1 VTAAAAQGATA
12 ASLRD
17 VTAAAAQDATTAG
30 SARDATAVDATVD
43 LGAVDLNS
51 DLGESFGAWTMGD
64 DDAMLETV
72 TSANIACGFHAGD
85 PLTMLARCRT
95 ALDRGVSIGAHVA
108 YRDLAGFGRR
118 AIDIPAGEL
127 YGDVLYQLAAL
138 AGVAASVG
146 ASVRYVKPHGALY
159 NRVATDAVQAAAVA
173 DAVRDFDPTLRV
185 LGLAGTRIAEAAAE
199 RSLRFV
205 REAFVDRAYRG
216 DGSLVP
222 RSEPGAVL
230 TGVGQIAQRAVTLVT
245 EGSVLASDGGT
256 VAVEVDSLCVHSDTP
271 GAVAMARAVR
281 ASLEGAGVR
290 IEAFA

>member
-1 VTAAAAQGATA
+1 MSGDNGVMSEPVRTE
-12 ASLRD
+12 S
-17 VTAAAAQDATTAG
+17 
-30 SARDATAVDATVD
+30 AVDGAEPRLAHDSAVD
-43 LGAVDLNS
+43 DSQADFGAVDLNS

-85 PLTMLARCRT
+85 PLTMLSRCRT
-95 ALDRGVSIGAHVA
+95 ALDRGVSIGAHVG

-146 ASVRYVKPHGALY
+146 ASVNYIKPHGALY
-159 NRVATDAVQAAAVA
+159 NRIATDAVQAAAVA
-173 DAVRDFDPTLRV
+173 DAVRDFDPSLRV
-185 LGLAGTRIAEAAAE
+185 LGPAGSRIAEAAAE
-199 RSLRFV
+199 RSLTFV

-230 TGVGQIAQRAVTLVT
+230 TGASQIAQRAVTLVT
-245 EGSVLASDGGT
+245 EGTVLALDGRP
-256 VAVEVDSLCVHSDTP
+256 VAVEADSLCVHSDTP

-281 ASLEGAGVR
+281 GALEGAGLR
-290 IEAFA
+290 IRAFA

>member
-1 VTAAAAQGATA
+1 MSEPVRTE
-12 ASLRD
+12 S
-17 VTAAAAQDATTAG
+17 
-30 SARDATAVDATVD
+30 AVDGAAPRLAHVSAVD
-43 LGAVDLNS
+43 DSQAAFGAVDLIS

-85 PLTMLARCRT
+85 PLTMLSRCRT
-95 ALDRGVSIGAHVA
+95 ALDRGVSIGAHVG

-146 ASVRYVKPHGALY
+146 ASVNYVKPHGALY
-159 NRVATDAVQAAAVA
+159 NRIATDAVQAAAVA
-173 DAVRDFDPTLRV
+173 DAVRDFDPSLRV
-185 LGLAGTRIAEAAAE
+185 LGPAGSRIAEAAAE
-199 RSLRFV
+199 RSLTFV

-230 TGVGQIAQRAVTLVT
+230 TGASQIAQRAVTLVT
-245 EGSVLASDGGT
+245 EGTVLALDGRP
-256 VAVEVDSLCVHSDTP
+256 VAVEADSLCVHSDTP

-281 ASLEGAGVR
+281 GALEGAGLR
-290 IEAFA
+290 IRAFA

>member
-1 VTAAAAQGATA
+1 MSEPVRTE
-12 ASLRD
+12 S
-17 VTAAAAQDATTAG
+17 
-30 SARDATAVDATVD
+30 AVDGAEPRLAHDSAVD
-43 LGAVDLNS
+43 DSQADIGEVDLNS

-85 PLTMLARCRT
+85 PLTMLSRCRT
-95 ALDRGVSIGAHVA
+95 ALDRGVSIGAHVG

-146 ASVRYVKPHGALY
+146 ASVNYIKPHGALY
-159 NRVATDAVQAAAVA
+159 NRIATDAVQAAAVA
-173 DAVRDFDPTLRV
+173 DAVRDFDPSLRV
-185 LGLAGTRIAEAAAE
+185 LGPAGSRIAEAAAE
-199 RSLRFV
+199 RSLTFV

-230 TGVGQIAQRAVTLVT
+230 TGASQIAQRAVTLVT
-245 EGSVLASDGGT
+245 EGTVLALDGRP
-256 VAVEVDSLCVHSDTP
+256 VAVEADSLCVHSDTP

-281 ASLEGAGVR
+281 GALEGAGLR
-290 IEAFA
+290 IRAFA

>member
-1 VTAAAAQGATA
+1 MTRDNGGMSEQGEDSGAADTVR
-12 ASLRD
+12 S
-17 VTAAAAQDATTAG
+17 
-30 SARDATAVDATVD
+30 VD
-43 LGAVDLNS
+43 LSAANTVRSVDLNS
-51 DLGESFGAWTMGD
+51 DLGEAFGAWTMGD

-95 ALDRGVSIGAHVA
+95 ALDRGVAIGAHVG

-118 AIDIPAGEL
+118 GMDIPAGEL

-146 ASVRYVKPHGALY
+146 ARVQYIKPHGALY
-159 NRVATDAVQAAAVA
+159 TRITTDAVQAAAVA
-173 DAVRDFDPTLRV
+173 DAVRDFDPSLRV

-199 RSLRFV
+199 HGLTFV
-205 REAFVDRAYRG
+205 REAFVDRAYRA

-230 TGVGQIAQRAVTLVT
+230 TGTADIAQRAVTLVT
-245 EGSVLASDGGT
+245 HGT
-256 VAVEVDSLCVHSDTP
+256 VHATDGSTIAVDVESLCVHSDTR

-281 ASLEGAGVR
+281 TALEGAGIR
-290 IEAFA
+290 IGAFV

>member
-1 VTAAAAQGATA
+1 MSEPVRTE
-12 ASLRD
+12 S
-17 VTAAAAQDATTAG
+17 
-30 SARDATAVDATVD
+30 AVDGAEPRLAHDSAVD
-43 LGAVDLNS
+43 DSQADFGAVDLNS

-85 PLTMLARCRT
+85 PLTMLSRCRT
-95 ALDRGVSIGAHVA
+95 ALDRGVSIGAHVGS
-108 YRDLAGFGRR
+108 RDLAGFGRR
-118 AIDIPAGEL
+118 ALDIPAGEL

-146 ASVRYVKPHGALY
+146 ASVNYVKPHGALY
-159 NRVATDAVQAAAVA
+159 NRIATDAVQAAAVA
-173 DAVRDFDPTLRV
+173 DAVRDFDPSLRV
-185 LGLAGTRIAEAAAE
+185 LGPAGSRIAEAAAE
-199 RSLRFV
+199 RSLTFV

-230 TGVGQIAQRAVTLVT
+230 TGASQIAQRAVTLVT
-245 EGSVLASDGGT
+245 EGTVLALDGRP
-256 VAVEVDSLCVHSDTP
+256 VAVEADSLCVHSDTP

-281 ASLEGAGVR
+281 GALEGAGLR
-290 IEAFA
+290 IRAFA

>member
-1 VTAAAAQGATA
+1 MSEPVRTE
-12 ASLRD
+12 S
-17 VTAAAAQDATTAG
+17 
-30 SARDATAVDATVD
+30 AVDGAEPRLAHDSAVD
-43 LGAVDLNS
+43 DSQADFGAVDLNS

-85 PLTMLARCRT
+85 PLTMLSRCRT
-95 ALDRGVSIGAHVA
+95 ALDRGVSIGAHVG

-146 ASVRYVKPHGALY
+146 ASVNYIKPHGALY
-159 NRVATDAVQAAAVA
+159 NRIATDAVQAAAVA
-173 DAVRDFDPTLRV
+173 DAVRDFDPSLRV
-185 LGLAGTRIAEAAAE
+185 LGPAGSRIAEAAAE
-199 RSLRFV
+199 RSLTFV

-230 TGVGQIAQRAVTLVT
+230 TGASQIAQRAVTLVT
-245 EGSVLASDGGT
+245 EGTVLALDGRP
-256 VAVEVDSLCVHSDTP
+256 VAVEADSLCVHSDTP

-281 ASLEGAGVR
+281 GALEGAGLR
-290 IEAFA
+290 IRAFA

>member
-1 VTAAAAQGATA
+1 MSEPVRTE
-12 ASLRD
+12 S
-17 VTAAAAQDATTAG
+17 
-30 SARDATAVDATVD
+30 AVDGAEPRLAHDSAVD
-43 LGAVDLNS
+43 DSQADFGAVDLNS

-85 PLTMLARCRT
+85 PLTMLSRCRT
-95 ALDRGVSIGAHVA
+95 ALDRGVSIGAHVG

-146 ASVRYVKPHGALY
+146 ASVNYIKPHGALY
-159 NRVATDAVQAAAVA
+159 NRIATDAVQAAAVA
-173 DAVRDFDPTLRV
+173 DAVRDFDPSLRV
-185 LGLAGTRIAEAAAE
+185 LGPAGSRVAEAAAE
-199 RSLRFV
+199 RSLTFV

-230 TGVGQIAQRAVTLVT
+230 TGASQIAQRAVTLVT
-245 EGSVLASDGGT
+245 EGTVLALDGRP
-256 VAVEVDSLCVHSDTP
+256 VAVEADSLCVHSDTP

-281 ASLEGAGVR
+281 GALEGAGLR
-290 IEAFA
+290 IRAFA